1 MVARKHRKNVLSTT
15 GTTSSYV
22 NNCANSPVHIL
33 RLWMKTYEYLWKYDI
48 LGMSPHKSQLYLLT
62 KDQAVDPIF
71 FFGSTCNL
79 GMLVCWASNL
89 YIATPLKKCRKVEDL
104 EHMWTSSHLY
114 LVSHTLRHPFL
125 MHFSGLSASSRN
137 SSSLR
142 GAPLVTWRQFR
153 TKGYIYIYM
162 AV

>member
-114 LVSHTLRHPFL
+114 LVSH
-125 MHFSGLSASSRN
+125 FSASFFGGMKCQVSARTSLKKRSSSRN

-142 GAPLVTWRQFR
+142 GADNP
-153 TKGYIYIYM
+153 I
-162 AV
+162 